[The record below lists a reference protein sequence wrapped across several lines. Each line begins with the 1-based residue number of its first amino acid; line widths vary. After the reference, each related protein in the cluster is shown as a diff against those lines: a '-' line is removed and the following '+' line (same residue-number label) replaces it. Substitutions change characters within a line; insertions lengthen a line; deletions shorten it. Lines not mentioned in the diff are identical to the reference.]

1 LLVVR
6 REREEDHAAVRAI
19 VAAAFARPD
28 DAAPVEVA
36 LVDRLRTSPEWIG
49 RLSLV
54 AALDGIPAGQ
64 VLCSR
69 AWVGDA
75 PVLGLGPIAVAP
87 ELQRRGI
94 GSALMHA
101 VLAAADAL
109 DEQAVVLVGHA
120 GYYPRFGFRPA
131 IELGITPPDPDWVEH
146 FQARGLSA
154 HRDDLRGPFRFA
166 PSFDG
171 L

>member
-19 VAAAFARPD
+19 VAAAFARAD
-28 DAAPVEVA
+28 GGTPVEAV
-36 LVDRLRTSPEWIG
+36 LVDRLRASAEWIE

-54 AALDGIPAGQ
+54 AELDGMPAGH

-69 AWVGDA
+69 AWVGDT
-75 PVLGLGPIAVAP
+75 PVLGLGPVAVSP
-87 ELQRRGI
+87 GLQRTGI
-94 GSALMHA
+94 GSALMYA
-101 VLAAADAL
+101 VLAAADAM
-109 DEQAVVLVGHA
+109 DEPAVVLLGHT

-131 IELGITPPDPDWVEH
+131 MELGITPPDPGWGEH
-146 FQARGLSA
+146 FQARALSA
-154 HRDDLRGPFRFA
+154 YHEDLRGPFRFA
-166 PSFDG
+166 PSFEG